1 MVAESAAPFLN
12 VEGLTIRFGGL
23 TAVGGLDMA
32 VAKGSIHALIG
43 PNGAGKS
50 TTFNCISRFYTP
62 SAGRITY
69 DGRDITR
76 MPAREMAGLGIARSF
91 QNLELFGELT
101 VFENVLIGAHVHAGR
116 SWRDAISARPR
127 GIVEHV
133 EQLLERTGLT
143 SYAQTKARNLDF
155 GHQKM
160 VEIARAL
167 AIRPKLLLLDEPAA
181 GLRNREIAALDRLLA
196 ELRERDGITI
206 LLVEQNAQQALTRT
220 DRAYIL
226 ETGDVT
232 NEGTGKELL
241 ADPSIKAANLGVG

>member
-1 MVAESAAPFLN
+1 
-12 VEGLTIRFGGL
+12 
-23 TAVGGLDMA
+23 
-32 VAKGSIHALIG
+32 
-43 PNGAGKS
+43 
-50 TTFNCISRFYTP
+50 
-62 SAGRITY
+62 
-69 DGRDITR
+69 

-133 EQLLERTGLT
+133 EHLLERTGLT

-181 GLRNREIAALDRLLA
+181 GLRNREIAALDRLLC

-206 LLVEQNAQQALTRT
+206 LLVEHVMQLVMSISDKITVLSFGTKIA
-220 DRAYIL
+220 
-226 ETGDVT
+226 
-232 NEGTGKELL
+232 EGT
-241 ADPSIKAANLGVG
+241 AAEVRAHPAVIEAYLGRDAATAGEANHG

>member
-143 SYAQTKARNLDF
+143 SSKSTAFPPPMAASRRCPRSRSRCRRARSSPCSARTAP
-155 GHQKM
+155 
-160 VEIARAL
+160 ARA
-167 AIRPKLLLLDEPAA
+167 R
-181 GLRNREIAALDRLLA
+181 R
-196 ELRERDGITI
+196 
-206 LLVEQNAQQALTRT
+206 
-220 DRAYIL
+220 
-226 ETGDVT
+226 
-232 NEGTGKELL
+232 
-241 ADPSIKAANLGVG
+241 